1 VYPTLVRLPRTCYP
15 ARAQHPLAPPRH
27 LCLSTRVPD
36 HSVRSLTV
44 RGACGTLICRLPDQ
58 EEEACCRRVR
68 AEAAEECDG
77 GARWSSNAPIGAWR
91 GSAPSKGDDEGAG
104 RETNPAAARR
114 RRLTRTGDDEDN
126 ALAVAGLR
134 SLQRQVAT
142 HASGTKNIV
151 PPLGCTK
158 NGNPKYRKTAEVFF
172 STSIEAMKNS
182 STKGKSATQQQNSL
196 SSFSFTIF
204 AAYAW
209 HQFV

>member
-1 VYPTLVRLPRTCYP
+1 
-15 ARAQHPLAPPRH
+15 
-27 LCLSTRVPD
+27 
-36 HSVRSLTV
+36 
-44 RGACGTLICRLPDQ
+44 
-58 EEEACCRRVR
+58 
-68 AEAAEECDG
+68 
-77 GARWSSNAPIGAWR
+77 
-91 GSAPSKGDDEGAG
+91 
-104 RETNPAAARR
+104 
-114 RRLTRTGDDEDN
+114 LTRTGDDEDN